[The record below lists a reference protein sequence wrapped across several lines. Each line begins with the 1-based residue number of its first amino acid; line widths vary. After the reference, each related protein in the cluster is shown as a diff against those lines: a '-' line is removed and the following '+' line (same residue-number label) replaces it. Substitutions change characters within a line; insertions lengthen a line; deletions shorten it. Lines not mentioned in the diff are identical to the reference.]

1 MDSINY
7 ISINP
12 KSRKPKYLQI
22 VDSIVSNIALGNLP
36 IDEKLPSINY
46 LSEEFY
52 LSRDTVE
59 KAYKLLKDRKVIVSI
74 KGKGYFVNRT
84 PLISRTNIL
93 FLINKAS
100 NYKMQIYN
108 SFIDT
113 AGAEV
118 HVDLQVYH
126 CDESLF
132 LNLLNKSIGAFDYYV
147 VMPHFKTA
155 ELNHVSFTEDVT
167 KALQRIEKEKLV
179 ILDNNKGYYKNC
191 KIEIYQ
197 DFENDIYNALIEGL
211 DKVINYNKLV
221 LVYPAKSIY
230 PYPKRILHGF
240 RKFCSFHHLDFEI
253 YDEIYEEMIL
263 KKGDLFIVIEESDLV
278 TLLKRI
284 RQRKLGLGKEIGV
297 ISYNDTPLKELLG
310 ITVISTNFKAMGK
323 NAAEMI
329 LNNQEGSI
337 KNEFNFIDRNSM

>member
-1 MDSINY
+1 MDSFQY
-7 ISINP
+7 ITIDP
-12 KSRKPKYLQI
+12 KSRQPKYLQI
-22 VDSIVSNIALGNLP
+22 VDSIIDSIASGNLP
-36 IDEKLPSINY
+36 IDEKLPSINN

-59 KAYKLLKDRKVIVSI
+59 KAYNILKDQKVIVSI

-84 PLISRTNIL
+84 PLISKINIL
-93 FLINKAS
+93 FMINKAS
-100 NYKMQIYN
+100 NYKMRIYN
-108 SFIDT
+108 SFIET
-113 AGAEV
+113 AGAEA

-147 VMPHFKTA
+147 IMPHFKTD
-155 ELNHVSFTEDVT
+155 EMNHVSFTEDVT
-167 KALQRIEKEKLV
+167 KALQRIPKEKLA
-179 ILDNNKGYYKNC
+179 ILDNNKGYYKNFQF
-191 KIEIYQ
+191 EIYQ
-197 DFENDIYNALIEGL
+197 DFENDIYHALVEGL
-211 DKVINYNKLV
+211 DKIINYNKLV
-221 LVYPAKSIY
+221 LVYPEKTIY

-284 RQRKLGLGKEIGV
+284 RQMELGLGKEIGV
-297 ISYNDTPLKELLG
+297 VSYNDTPLKELLG
-310 ITVISTNFKAMGK
+310 ITVISTNFREMGRKAAIML
-323 NAAEMI
+323 
-329 LNNQEGSI
+329 LNNETGSI
-337 KNEFNFIDRNSM
+337 KNEFNFIDRLSM